1 MNKLLKKV
9 SYSLSVALG
18 ISMISSAAIAKTELT
33 MYYPVAVGGALTQT
47 VDAIVADF
55 MSENPDIEVNA
66 IYSGNYDDTRIKALA
81 ALESGKPAQLSVMFS
96 IDVHE
101 LRELDAIIPF
111 DDVVSTS
118 EEKAWLN
125 SFYPSLMENGIAA
138 GKTWG
143 IPFNAQL
150 LLCTTTK
157 MHFVKLV

>member
-96 IDVHE
+96 IDV
-101 LRELDAIIPF
+101 
-111 DDVVSTS
+111 VTS
-118 EEKAWLN
+118 VLKC
-125 SFYPSLMENGIAA
+125 M
-138 GKTWG
+138 
-143 IPFNAQL
+143 
-150 LLCTTTK
+150 
-157 MHFVKLV
+157 

>member
-1 MNKLLKKV
+1 M
-9 SYSLSVALG
+9 
-18 ISMISSAAIAKTELT
+18 
-33 MYYPVAVGGALTQT
+33 
-47 VDAIVADF
+47 VDSIVADF
-55 MSENPDIEVNA
+55 MAENPDIEVNA

-111 DDVVSTS
+111 DDVVSTA

-138 GKTWG
+138 LAPLKE
-143 IPFNAQL
+143 L
-150 LLCTTTK
+150 LLEFYFLQVQLGL
-157 MHFVKLV
+157 HHSILF